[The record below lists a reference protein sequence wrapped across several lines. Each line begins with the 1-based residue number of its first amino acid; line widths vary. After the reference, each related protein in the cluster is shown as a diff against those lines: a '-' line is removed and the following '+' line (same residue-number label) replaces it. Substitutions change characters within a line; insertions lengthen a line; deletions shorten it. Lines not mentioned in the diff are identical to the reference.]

1 MSFLDS
7 LHPAFRTPGG
17 EEPNIAYFVARLGG
31 EGEVWA
37 AEYTRPEHVELM
49 AGANRALAA
58 LRARRIAAGRQEL
71 QAVEERFHQAR
82 GTASPA
88 VHGILGRWYYGL
100 LAYHLY
106 CVEEYRGA
114 DEALD
119 RGHEEVRRAI
129 EHRRF
134 LVPYAME
141 CYGFALQSIRVAC
154 EQRLWAEVWRRVEIV
169 RKIGA
174 CEHPCC
180 ELSDGTAIDLPSIQA
195 FYTSFKELTQQ
206 ELQALLPVI
215 DAEERKR
222 RLRSALAAVYLP
234 PGFVIPYTPASGGRA
249 VEEHNVRPGL

>member
-17 EEPNIAYFVARLGG
+17 EEPNIAYFIARLGG
-31 EGEVWA
+31 EGELWA

-58 LRARRIAAGRQEL
+58 LRARRIAEGRREL
-71 QAVEERFHQAR
+71 RAVEERFHQAR
-82 GTASPA
+82 GTASPG

-100 LAYHLY
+100 LAYYLY
-106 CVEEYRGA
+106 RVEEYRGA

-129 EHRRF
+129 ENKRF
-134 LVPYAME
+134 LLPYAVE

-154 EQRLWAEVWRRVEIV
+154 EQRLWAEMWRRVETA
-169 RKIGA
+169 RKIVTG
-174 CEHPCC
+174 EHPCC
-180 ELSDGTAIDLPSIQA
+180 ELRDGTAIGLASVQA
-195 FYTSFKELTQQ
+195 FYTGFEELTQQ

-222 RLRSALAAVYLP
+222 RFRSSLSAVYLP
-234 PGFVIPYTPASGGRA
+234 PGFVIPYAPAPTGRA
-249 VEEHNVRPGL
+249 AEGR